1 MSYDEILNFITPSN
15 AKLDWKWLETNW
27 AEEAFLKE
35 DPRLRIRVS
44 YDEDGIVVKDFSES
58 WATTFSN
65 STASS
70 YWFDLSYEGALI
82 ERFILVSVDDG
93 RAKLPMPDPGTR
105 EADPLNYKV
114 AQIFDEHNTLDEYMG
129 RAGLAVKNS

>member
-1 MSYDEILNFITPSN
+1 MGYEEILDFITLSN
-15 AKLDWKWLETNW
+15 PKHDWKWIETNR

-35 DPRLRIRVS
+35 DPRLRIRVR
-44 YDEDGIVVKDFSES
+44 YDEDGIHIKNFSEP
-58 WATTFSN
+58 WATKYPN